1 MLKPDYALL
10 QKVFM
15 SCKAGYVYE
24 PDLEAWGKTEF
35 WAGVKARTA
44 QRTPDGR
51 LHGDC
56 DDFAILCKD
65 RLAEVGLEG
74 HLVACIVPE
83 YGGHLVTVID
93 GWIFD
98 CRQNSVIARDMLDY
112 NWLAECKDGKWY
124 EVTNA

>member
-1 MLKPDYALL
+1 MLDYALL
-10 QKVFM
+10 QKVFI
-15 SCKAGYVYE
+15 SCKAGFVYE
-24 PDLEAWGKTEF
+24 HDLEAWGRVEF
-35 WAGVKARTA
+35 WAGVKARTT
-44 QRTPDGR
+44 QREPDGR

-65 RLAEVGLEG
+65 RLEEVGIAG

-83 YGGHLVTVID
+83 YGGHLVTEIG

-98 CRQNSVIARDMLDY
+98 CLKNSVVDRSLLGYKWI
-112 NWLAECKDGKWY
+112 AECKDGKWY